1 MQYYFAP
8 MEGITGYPFRNT
20 FEKYFPGADRYYSPF
35 LVANQTFHFKKKELR
50 DVAPENNSTLNLI
63 PQVMTPQADQFVWA
77 VKTLAGL
84 GCDEVNF
91 NLGCPSATVVT
102 RHKGAGMLMDYDR
115 LDRFFEEVF
124 EELEKLELQEGTESG
139 GLANGVPGIS
149 VKTRIGFSDVKEAA
163 RLTEIFNRYPF
174 CEIIIHARLREEY
187 YGGKPHRDV
196 FREMFENLKH
206 PVCYNGDIFTVEDA
220 KMLAQDFPDLKAV
233 MIGRGALR
241 NPALFRM
248 LRAAEEGKDPEGAIL
263 QKKELRPY
271 LDDLFEN
278 YSREM
283 SGDVQV
289 MFKMKELW
297 AHLKVLFPDS
307 EKAMKKLR
315 KAKTRADYEAFLNM
329 VFCS

>member
-20 FEKYFPGADRYYSPF
+20 FQKYFPGADRYYSPF

-50 DVAPENNSTLNLI
+50 DVDPKNNDTLHLI
-63 PQVMTPQADQFVWA
+63 PQVMTNQAEQFVWA
-77 VKTLAGL
+77 VETLGSL
-84 GCDEVNF
+84 GYQEVNF

-102 RHKGAGMLMDYDR
+102 RYKGAGMLADADR
-115 LDRFFEEVF
+115 LDRFFEDVF
-124 EELEKLELQEGTESG
+124 DGLEKRTDKSLES
-139 GLANGVPGIS
+139 PGIS
-149 VKTRIGFSDVKEAA
+149 LKTRIGFSDVKEAV

-174 CEIIIHARLREEY
+174 CEIIIHPRLREEY
-187 YGGKPHRDV
+187 YSGSVHREI
-196 FREMFENLKH
+196 FKEMFLELEH
-206 PVCYNGDIFTVEDA
+206 PVVFNGDLCTIDDVE
-220 KMLAQDFPDLKAV
+220 KLKETLPDLGAV

-248 LRAAEEGKDPEGAIL
+248 LQTAEEGKDQENAVL
-263 QKKELRPY
+263 QKSELRTF
-271 LDDLFEN
+271 LDELFEQ

-297 AHLKVLFPDS
+297 SYLKDLFPGS

-315 KAKTRADYEAFLNM
+315 KAKTRADYETFLNE
-329 VFCS
+329 VC

>member
-20 FEKYFPGADRYYSPF
+20 FQKYFPGADRYYSPF

-50 DVAPENNSTLNLI
+50 DVAPENNDTLTLI
-63 PQVMTPQADQFVWA
+63 PQVMTAQAEQFVWA
-77 VKTLAGL
+77 VEVL
-84 GCDEVNF
+84 GELGYREVNL

-102 RHKGAGMLMDYDR
+102 RHKGAGMLKDADR

-124 EELEKLELQEGTESG
+124 DGLEKKAGEPD
-139 GLANGVPGIS
+139 GLPGIS
-149 VKTRIGFSDVKEAA
+149 LKTRIGFSDVKEAV

-174 CEIIIHARLREEY
+174 CEIIIHPRLREEY
-187 YGGKPHRDV
+187 YKGVQHREI
-196 FREMFENLKH
+196 FGEMLHALKH
-206 PVCYNGDIFTVEDA
+206 PVSYNGDLCTVEDVERI
-220 KMLAQDFPDLKAV
+220 KEEFPDLQAV

-248 LRAAEEGKDPEGAIL
+248 LQIAEEGGNPQSAVLTKV
-263 QKKELRPY
+263 ELRPF
-271 LDDLFEN
+271 LDELFEE

-297 AHLKVLFPDS
+297 TYLKDLFPGS

-315 KAKTRADYEAFLNM
+315 KAKTRADYEAFLNEM
-329 VFCS
+329 I

>member
-1 MQYYFAP
+1 MKYYFAP

-20 FEKYFPGADRYYSPF
+20 FQKYFPGADRYYSPF

-50 DVAPENNSTLNLI
+50 DVAPENNDTLTLI
-63 PQVMTPQADQFVWA
+63 PQVMTSQAEQFVWA
-77 VKTLAGL
+77 VEVLDEL
-84 GCDEVNF
+84 GYGEVNL

-102 RHKGAGMLMDYDR
+102 RHKGAGLLEDAGR

-124 EELEKLELQEGTESG
+124 EGLQKRADALHEM
-139 GLANGVPGIS
+139 PGIS
-149 VKTRIGFSDVKEAA
+149 LKTRIGFSDVKEAA

-174 CEIIIHARLREEY
+174 YEIIIHPRLREEY
-187 YGGKPHRDV
+187 YGGTVHRDI
-196 FREMFENLKH
+196 FKDMLLTLKH
-206 PVCYNGDIFTVEDA
+206 PVVFNGDLCTIGDVEEL
-220 KMLAQDFPDLKAV
+220 KEEFPDLDAV

-248 LRAAEEGKDPEGAIL
+248 LQELEEGVDPDSAALRAE
-263 QKKELRPY
+263 ELRPF
-271 LDDLFEN
+271 LDELFEE

-297 AHLKVLFPDS
+297 TYLKDLFPGS

-315 KAKTRADYEAFLNM
+315 KAKTRADYEAFLNAM
-329 VFCS
+329 I

>member
-50 DVAPENNSTLNLI
+50 DVAPENNSTVNLI

-77 VKTLAGL
+77 VQVLSEL
-84 GCDEVNF
+84 GYQEVNL

-102 RHKGAGMLMDYDR
+102 RHKGAGMLEDPER

-124 EELEKLELQEGTESG
+124 EGLEKIEPHEGAEVVSQ
-139 GLANGVPGIS
+139 ANGVPGIS
-149 VKTRIGFSDVKEAA
+149 IKTRIGFSDVKEAMH
-163 RLTEIFNRYPF
+163 LTEIFNRYPF
-174 CEIIIHARLREEY
+174 CEIIIHPRLREEY
-187 YGGKPHRDV
+187 YSGEPHRDV
-196 FREMFENLKH
+196 FGEMLNKLKT
-206 PVCYNGDIFTVEDA
+206 PVVYNGNLCTVEDVKKIRA
-220 KMLAQDFPDLKAV
+220 DFPGLDAV
-233 MIGRGALR
+233 MIGRGALQ

-248 LRAAEEGKDPEGAIL
+248 LRAAEEGNDPQGAAL
-263 QKKELRPY
+263 QKNELRPY
-271 LDDLFEN
+271 LDELFEN

-297 AHLKVLFPDS
+297 AHLRVLFPES
-307 EKAMKKLR
+307 GKAMKKLK

-329 VFCS
+329 IC

>member
-1 MQYYFAP
+1 MKYYFAP

-20 FEKYFPGADRYYSPF
+20 FQKYFPGADRYYSPF

-50 DVAPENNSTLNLI
+50 DVAPENNDTLTLV
-63 PQVMTPQADQFVWA
+63 PQVMTAQAEQFVWA
-77 VKTLAGL
+77 VEVL
-84 GCDEVNF
+84 GKMGYGEVNL

-102 RHKGAGMLMDYDR
+102 RHKGAGLLQDAGR

-124 EELEKLELQEGTESG
+124 EGLQKRADASDDMP
-139 GLANGVPGIS
+139 GVS
-149 VKTRIGFSDVKEAA
+149 LKTRIGFSDVKEAV

-174 CEIIIHARLREEY
+174 CEIIIHPRLRDEY
-187 YGGKPHRDV
+187 YGGIPHREV
-196 FREMFENLKH
+196 FQDMMGQLKA
-206 PVCYNGDIFTVEDA
+206 PVVYNGNLCTIEDV
-220 KMLAQDFPDLKAV
+220 KKLKEEFPDLNAV

-248 LRAAEEGKDPEGAIL
+248 LQMAEEGGDAKSAALSKE
-263 QKKELRPY
+263 ELRPF
-271 LDDLFEN
+271 LDELFEE

-297 AHLKVLFPDS
+297 TYLKDLFPGS

-315 KAKTRADYEAFLNM
+315 KAKTRADYEAFLNEI
-329 VFCS
+329 C

>member
-1 MQYYFAP
+1 

-20 FEKYFPGADRYYSPF
+20 FQKYFPGADRYYSPF

-50 DVAPENNSTLNLI
+50 DVAPENNDTLTLI
-63 PQVMTPQADQFVWA
+63 PQVMTSQAEQFVWA
-77 VKTLAGL
+77 VEVLDEL
-84 GCDEVNF
+84 GYGEVNL

-102 RHKGAGMLMDYDR
+102 RHKGAGLLEDAGR

-124 EELEKLELQEGTESG
+124 EGLQKRAGADDD
-139 GLANGVPGIS
+139 LPGIS
-149 VKTRIGFSDVKEAA
+149 LKTRIGFSDVKEAA

-174 CEIIIHARLREEY
+174 YEIIIHPRLREEY
-187 YGGKPHRDV
+187 YGGTVHRDI
-196 FREMFENLKH
+196 FKDMLLTLKH
-206 PVCYNGDIFTVEDA
+206 PVVFNGDLCTIGDVEEL
-220 KMLAQDFPDLKAV
+220 KEEFPDLDAV

-248 LRAAEEGKDPEGAIL
+248 LQELEEGVDPDSAALRAE
-263 QKKELRPY
+263 ELRPF
-271 LDDLFEN
+271 LDELFEE

-297 AHLKVLFPDS
+297 TYLKDLFPGS

-315 KAKTRADYEAFLNM
+315 KAKTRADYEAFLNAM
-329 VFCS
+329 I

>member
-20 FEKYFPGADRYYSPF
+20 IQKYFPGADRYYSPF

-50 DVAPENNSTLNLI
+50 DVAPDNNNTLTLI
-63 PQVMTPQADQFVWA
+63 PQVMTAQAEQFVWA
-77 VKTLAGL
+77 VKVL
-84 GCDEVNF
+84 GELGYGEVNL

-102 RHKGAGMLMDYDR
+102 RHKGAGMLEDADR

-124 EELEKLELQEGTESG
+124 EGLEKKAGEPDKL
-139 GLANGVPGIS
+139 PGIS
-149 VKTRIGFSDVKEAA
+149 LKTRIGFSDVKEAV
-163 RLTEIFNRYPF
+163 RLTEIFNRYPC
-174 CEIIIHARLREEY
+174 CEIIIHPRLREEY
-187 YGGKPHRDV
+187 YGGTVHREI
-196 FREMFENLKH
+196 FHEMYLELEL
-206 PVCYNGDIFTVEDA
+206 PVVLNGDLYTIEDVERL
-220 KMLAQDFPDLKAV
+220 KEDFPDLGAV

-241 NPALFRM
+241 NPALFRI
-248 LRAAEEGKDPEGAIL
+248 LHCAEGGGDPQSAVLTKE
-263 QKKELRPY
+263 ELRPF
-271 LDDLFEN
+271 LDELFGE

-297 AHLKVLFPDS
+297 TYLKDLFPGS

-315 KAKTRADYEAFLNM
+315 KAKTRADYEAFLNEM
-329 VFCS
+329 I